1 MAASV
6 YSLSSLLE
14 EVMDGDPEVEYLGEE
29 SLEMRQEFFDTFST
43 LDLKEISRVG
53 AFLQH
58 LATWSANAYSNS
70 GG

>member
-14 EVMDGDPEVEYLGEE
+14 EVMDGGPVEYLGEE
-29 SLEMRQEFFDTFST
+29 NLEMRQEFFDTFST

-58 LATWSANAYSNS
+58 IATWSANAYSKS